1 MSGIRIILL
10 LGCMAVAAAA
20 SVHFAA
26 RLRDTLDLPQA
37 PTTTPSGTP
46 HRSDTPPRKH
56 RRTDR
61 SHRTQRQ
68 PPRRSAGPDGGDRT
82 IALGLTGA
90 ELAVLVAIEIGVGVV
105 SLTVLGVGLV
115 VRRVRLRTR
124 RDYRLYEL
132 HLSTHDEAK
141 TQDLED
147 MIEAIANVVRAFPA
161 DRARYGQ
168 PYVAIELIYGANAS
182 GDMEWWIG
190 VRCQPSVA
198 GALDG
203 AISAA
208 YHDVRLG
215 HAMSGSPQHRPGLF
229 PEPGH
234 VMRFRKERSFIYGS
248 VASEQQA
255 PASPPLEQIAHS
267 QAALDVPS
275 IVRFQLTPAPVYFEA
290 LARALYKRHE
300 NKLVRQER
308 WGLPEGGLQS
318 MQNRA
323 EMTNAQRSQN
333 SGLFWL
339 EVTVAADS
347 RETCKP
353 LAAAVQSRR
362 GENRLH
368 RRWMIVRQNL
378 YRRRFPRALGPLVPS
393 PRTLFSASEVA
404 HLLALPSAQMKG
416 VPVRRVAIPRI
427 PMSPEIM
434 RATGLEPIAT
444 PAPVE
449 AT

>member
-10 LGCMAVAAAA
+10 LGCMAVAVAA
-20 SVHFAA
+20 SAHFAA
-26 RLRDTLDLPQA
+26 RIPDTLDLPQS
-37 PTTTPSGTP
+37 PTATPSGAP
-46 HRSDTPPRKH
+46 HRSDAPPREH
-56 RRTDR
+56 RRPDR
-61 SHRTQRQ
+61 SDRTQRQ
-68 PPRRSAGPDGGDRT
+68 LPTRSAPLDEGDRA
-82 IALGLTGA
+82 IALGFTGA
-90 ELAVLVAIEIGVGVV
+90 ELAVLVAIEVGAGLVI
-105 SLTVLGVGLV
+105 LTVLGTGLV
-115 VRRVRLRTR
+115 ARRVRLRTR

-147 MIEAIANVVRAFPA
+147 MIEAIANIVRAFPA

-168 PYVAIELIYGANAS
+168 PYVAIELIYAANAS

-190 VRCQPSVA
+190 VRCEPSVA

-215 HAMSGSPQHRPGLF
+215 HAMGGSPQPRPGLF
-229 PEPGH
+229 AMPGH

-248 VASEQQA
+248 VATEHEA

-267 QAALDVPS
+267 QAALNVAS
-275 IVRFQLTPAPVYFEA
+275 IVRFQLTPAPVCFEA

-318 MQNRA
+318 VQNRA

-333 SGLFWL
+333 RGLFWL

-347 RETCKP
+347 RGTCKP

-362 GENRLH
+362 GENHLH
-368 RRWMIVRQNL
+368 RRWMLIRQNL
-378 YRRRFPRALGPLVPS
+378 YRRRFPRALGPLLPS

-404 HLLALPSAQMKG
+404 QLLALPSARMKG
-416 VPVRRVAIPRI
+416 VPVRRMAIPRI

-434 RATGLEPIAT
+434 RATGLEPIPT
-444 PAPVE
+444 PSPVE